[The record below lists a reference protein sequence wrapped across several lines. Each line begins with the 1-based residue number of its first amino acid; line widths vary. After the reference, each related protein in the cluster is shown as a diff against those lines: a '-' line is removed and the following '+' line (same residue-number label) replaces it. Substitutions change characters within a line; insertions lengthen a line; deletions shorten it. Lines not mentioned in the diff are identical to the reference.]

1 QSNTISVSG
10 TFSDLVALEEVEIY
24 PNPASNQITIT
35 NAQNSKLYIYNI
47 AGQLI
52 KTIDNSDNKLD
63 IDISNL
69 ADGLYTI
76 KIVKDGIVLIK
87 RIMIE

>member
-1 QSNTISVSG
+1 
-10 TFSDLVALEEVEIY
+10 LVALEEVEIY